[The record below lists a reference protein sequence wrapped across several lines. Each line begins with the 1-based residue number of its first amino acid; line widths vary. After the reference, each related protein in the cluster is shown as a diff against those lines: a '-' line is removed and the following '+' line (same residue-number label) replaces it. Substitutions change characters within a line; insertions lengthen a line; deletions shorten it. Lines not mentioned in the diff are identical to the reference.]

1 MFYST
6 AECILLGLQAQGKL
20 STAYIIYS
28 QYLSAPDLNDILDA
42 IATLWSKQN
51 GSALRA
57 GSARNKYSCSSIALL
72 LVGHLN
78 GRNGQGIQIILDRM
92 SRSSYIDIYQIKVV
106 LLRTFCLNTYFLVCT
121 RPTKKAFDTV
131 SLARW

>member
-6 AECILLGLQAQGKL
+6 AECILLGLQARGKL
-20 STAYIIYS
+20 STTYILYS
-28 QYLSAPDLNDILDA
+28 QYLTAPDLNDILDA
-42 IATLWSKQN
+42 VATLRSKLN

-57 GSARNKYSCSSIALL
+57 GSARNKHSRSSVALL

-78 GRNGQGIQIILDRM
+78 GRNGQGIQIILDTTWRT
-92 SRSSYIDIYQIKVV
+92 SYIDIYELEVV

-131 SLARW
+131 SLAR